1 MIFFLIPLILSQT
14 IPLEVKV
21 LILTAVA
28 IIYIIEIAIA
38 KVVMLWLKH
47 N

>member
-21 LILTAVA
+21 LTLTGVAV
-28 IIYIIEIAIA
+28 IYVVEIAR
-38 KVVMLWLKH
+38 VVMLWQKH

>member
-21 LILTAVA
+21 LILTGVVV
-28 IIYIIEIAIA
+28 IYVVEIA
-38 KVVMLWLKH
+38 KVVMLWQKH